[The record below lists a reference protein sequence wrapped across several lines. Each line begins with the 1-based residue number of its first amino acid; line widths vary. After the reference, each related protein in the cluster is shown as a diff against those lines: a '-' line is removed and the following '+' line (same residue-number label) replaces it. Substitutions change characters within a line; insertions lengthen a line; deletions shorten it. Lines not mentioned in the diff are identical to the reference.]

1 MAQDQREM
9 LEFLN
14 FELKFLQ
21 DGGYGRSPRSP
32 RRARNAFEDSPSCL
46 NFADPDKPH
55 PCGEC
60 WLMKFVPEE
69 QRNQNSP
76 CRFIP
81 LTEKGETI
89 EHFYRYGT
97 QIELEEALKRWLRGE
112 ISRIEAQFLAAAEQT
127 STA

>member
-1 MAQDQREM
+1 
-9 LEFLN
+9 
-14 FELKFLQ
+14 
-21 DGGYGRSPRSP
+21 
-32 RRARNAFEDSPSCL
+32 
-46 NFADPDKPH
+46 
-55 PCGEC
+55 
-60 WLMKFVPEE
+60 MKFVPEE

-89 EHFYRYGT
+89 EHLYRYGT
-97 QIELEEALKRWLRGE
+97 QIELKEALKRWLRGE